1 MDEER
6 QFQLAKLL
14 SREAQRLLAQASP
27 GRRRARPPVPKPKP
41 DSAAGGTGLH
51 PEETAMS
58 KRAVIAG
65 WSHIPSANS
74 TIRTPRA

>member
-27 GRRRARPPVPKPKP
+27 GEEARARLSPSPSP

-51 PEETAMS
+51 PE
-58 KRAVIAG
+58 RQQ
-65 WSHIPSANS
+65 
-74 TIRTPRA
+74 